1 MHPEAATLWRGPR
14 WALAL
19 LLATLSMLAPFA
31 IDAYLPAFDGMAR
44 SLQATPV
51 QMQQT
56 LSVFLFGFAAMNLFH
71 GALSDSVGRRPVVL
85 ASLAVFTLASVGCAL
100 SPSVGWLLLFRA
112 LQGMSAGG
120 GMVVARAIIR
130 DLYPPAQ
137 AQRVMSQVTIF
148 FGAAPAVAPMIGGL
162 LYVYLDWHAVFWLL
176 ALIGAAQ
183 FGVMWKRLPESLHPS
198 QRQPVHLGH
207 LLRGYWQVGASVRFF
222 ALALASAVPFNGMF
236 VYVLAAPAWL
246 GGHLGLQPTQFFWF
260 FTLSVSGVMGGA
272 WVSGRLAGRLTLERQ
287 VGIGLAVMGA
297 AATVNVAA
305 HFVWQPH
312 VAWALIPVSVYS
324 FGWSLSVPAVTL
336 MLLDLVPERRGMASS
351 VQSFLGALINAV
363 AAGMLVPLV
372 MGSALALALA
382 SAALC
387 AAGTLAWLWVR
398 ERLPRA
404 QADGH

>member
-1 MHPEAATLWRGPR
+1 
-14 WALAL
+14 
-19 LLATLSMLAPFA
+19 
-31 IDAYLPAFDGMAR
+31 
-44 SLQATPV
+44 
-51 QMQQT
+51 MQQT

>member
-1 MHPEAATLWRGPR
+1 MHPDAATLWRGPP

-31 IDAYLPAFDGMAR
+31 IDAYLPAFDGMTAA
-44 SLQATPV
+44 LGATPV

-71 GALSDSVGRRPVVL
+71 GALSDSLGRRPVVL
-85 ASLAVFTLASVGCAL
+85 ASLAVFALASAGCAL
-100 SPSVGWLLLFRA
+100 SPTLGWLLFFRA

-148 FGAAPAVAPMIGGL
+148 FGAAPALAPMIGGL
-162 LYVYLDWHAVFWLL
+162 LYTGLGWASVFWLL
-176 ALIGAAQ
+176 ALIGLAQ
-183 FGVMWKRLPESLHPS
+183 FVVMWRRLPESLHPA

-207 LLRGYWQVGASVRFF
+207 LLRGYWQVGASARFL

-236 VYVLAAPAWL
+236 IYVLSAPAWL
-246 GGHLGLQPTQFFWF
+246 GDHLGLAPTQFFWF
-260 FTLSVSGVMGGA
+260 FALSVSGVMAGA
-272 WVSGRLAGRLTLERQ
+272 WVSGRFAGRLSHPRQ
-287 VGIGLAVMGA
+287 VVLGFAVCAGA
-297 AATVNVAA
+297 TAVNLAA
-305 HFVWQPH
+305 HAVLEPH

-324 FGWSLSVPAVTL
+324 FGWSLMIPAVTL

-351 VQSFLGALINAV
+351 VQAFLGALINAV
-363 AAGMLVPLV
+363 VAGVLAPLA
-372 MGSALALALA
+372 MHSATTLALA
-382 SAALC
+382 SAALLL
-387 AAGTLAWLWVR
+387 AGALAWAWVR
-398 ERLPRA
+398 RRLP
-404 QADGH
+404 QAGAP

>member
-1 MHPEAATLWRGPR
+1 MHPEAAILWRGPR

-44 SLQATPV
+44 ALQATPV

-71 GALSDSVGRRPVVL
+71 GALSDSLGRRPVVL
-85 ASLAVFTLASVGCAL
+85 ASLAVFTLASVGCAV

-120 GMVVARAIIR
+120 GLVVARAIIR

-148 FGAAPAVAPMIGGL
+148 FGAAPAVAPLIGGL
-162 LYVYLDWHAVFWLL
+162 LYVHLDWHAVFWLL

-207 LLRGYWQVGASVRFF
+207 LLRGYWQVGASARFV

-260 FTLSVSGVMGGA
+260 FTLSVSGIMGGA
-272 WVSGRLAGRLTLERQ
+272 WVSGRLAGRLSYERQ
-287 VGIGLAVMGA
+287 IGIGLAVMGA
-297 AATVNVAA
+297 AAVVNVAA
-305 HFVWQPH
+305 HLVFAPH

-351 VQSFLGALINAV
+351 VQSFLGALTNAV
-363 AAGMLVPLV
+363 VAGVLVPLV

-382 SAALC
+382 SATLYGV
-387 AAGTLAWLWVR
+387 GTLAWIWVHR
-398 ERLPRA
+398 RMPGA
-404 QADGH
+404 QAPGP